1 MRLSKYIHSCLLT
14 EKAADKIL
22 FDPGKFS
29 CVEGAVSPEHVQA
42 LSVIVITHFH
52 LDHIDEDAL
61 EKIPN
66 HIPSAVVL
74 SHAQAQQQIA
84 QKGISTEVF
93 EMDTRF
99 LPHDEPDRVGDKHGS
114 QRTFSRPRE
123 FKARAI
129 AGVNMCSGRPLKAR
143 RIVMAAQLA
152 TTTLQAHG
160 CGMIKKSK

>member
-99 LPHDEPDRVGDKHGS
+99 LPHDEPDRIGDKAWFTAYFQPPTSVQSASDCGS
-114 QRTFSRPRE
+114 
-123 FKARAI
+123 
-129 AGVNMCSGRPLKAR
+129 
-143 RIVMAAQLA
+143 
-152 TTTLQAHG
+152 
-160 CGMIKKSK
+160 